1 MGKRQNNQNNII
13 GIVSD
18 SHIQQNANGDD
29 DNLHKV
35 SIFIDRQLS
44 NTDRELN
51 ILQNNLI
58 DLDRSRQS
66 ALAGKRE
73 AYADIQNFIA
83 AISS

>member
-73 AYADIQNFIA
+73 AYADMQNFIA

>member
-29 DNLHKV
+29 NNLHMV

-58 DLDRSRQS
+58 DLDRSRQA

>member
-1 MGKRQNNQNNII
+1 MGKNQNNII

-29 DNLHKV
+29 NNLHKV

>member
-29 DNLHKV
+29 NNLHMV

>member
-1 MGKRQNNQNNII
+1 MGKNQNNII

-29 DNLHKV
+29 NNLHKV

-58 DLDRSRQS
+58 DLDRSRQA
-66 ALAGKRE
+66 ALAGRRE

>member
-29 DNLHKV
+29 DNLRKV

>member
-1 MGKRQNNQNNII
+1 MGKNQNNII

-29 DNLHKV
+29 DNLRKV

>member
-1 MGKRQNNQNNII
+1 MGKNQNNII

-29 DNLHKV
+29 DNLRKV

-83 AISS
+83 AISSWHV

>member
-29 DNLHKV
+29 NNLHKV